1 MYKQFMVS
9 YLTRSITVVFSM
21 STQLYRNKKYTP
33 LKQTRIIE
41 IQTVK
46 YLPFLYKWQQFEI
59 WEAGPRPFQQ
69 NYCCGEI
76 IISKMAH
83 NMGPI
88 FSNSVGV
95 ELGVVQSKY
104 NLADNLLD
112 IKQRQ
117 DLLISIQARKYVVI
131 STYLFDVHRS
141 VNSLN
146 NLKIQ

>member
-1 MYKQFMVS
+1 MV
-9 YLTRSITVVFSM
+9 FFM

-33 LKQTRIIE
+33 LKQTHIIE

-59 WEAGPRPFQQ
+59 WEAGPRPFLR
-69 NYCCGEI
+69 NYCSGEI
-76 IISKMAH
+76 VISKMAH

-104 NLADNLLD
+104 NSPEILLD

-117 DLLISIQARKYVVI
+117 DLLISI
-131 STYLFDVHRS
+131 
-141 VNSLN
+141 
-146 NLKIQ
+146 